1 MLNIIFCMVIADYL
15 AQSSGNCMPL
25 LGQSAVTEI
34 ISNALYG
41 EGDGRRIEHIDVIR
55 TSSIVADG
63 TAIFVLD
70 GQFAMF
76 LSPDAYRDAADQQR
90 RAMVTMNVALG
101 DQLGERIL
109 PIIGAGSLSERSVLI
124 LPECKPLKS
133 GRISRRLQ
141 QGRVINEILPWLR
154 ALALRSDVCNEASNE
169 FASSLDALVA
179 MGDLRGDIRE
189 DAKRLKNSIEQGALK
204 VTHSPMHGDLWRNNI
219 MERDGRLVVIDWAGS
234 ACQGYAIYDLLRFHQ
249 SFGLS
254 GKRLGTEMNWY
265 IETLGSRDAV
275 SAHLLGALGHYAIR
289 MGEFPRDRFLILA
302 ADCYSA
308 LQSGLDRS
316 TALE

>member
-1 MLNIIFCMVIADYL
+1 MMNVMLAMPIAHYL
-15 AQSSGNCMPL
+15 AQSSQPSVSVL
-25 LGQSAVTEI
+25 SERAVTKI
-34 ISNALYG
+34 ISDAVYG
-41 EGDGRRIEHIDVIR
+41 QECPRRVERVDVIR
-55 TSSIVADG
+55 TASIVADG
-63 TAIFVLD
+63 TAIFLLD
-70 GQFAMF
+70 GQFVMF
-76 LSPDAYRDAADQQR
+76 LSSDEYRDAADQQR
-90 RAMVTMNVALG
+90 SAMVSMKKALG
-101 DQLGERIL
+101 DELGERIL
-109 PIIGAGSLSERSVLI
+109 PVVAAGSLCERSFLVLPI
-124 LPECKPLKS
+124 CKPLMA
-133 GRISRRLQ
+133 GRIGRRLQ
-141 QGRVINEILPWLR
+141 RPRITRQILPWLR
-154 ALALRSDVCNEASNE
+154 ALAMRAGGPEEDSQ
-169 FASSLDALVA
+169 FAPSLQALA
-179 MGDLRGDIRE
+179 QMDDLRDDIRQ
-189 DAKRLKNSIEQGALK
+189 DAKRLQDAIETGALK
-204 VTHSPMHGDLWRNNI
+204 VRHSPMHGDLWRNNI

-234 ACQGYAIYDLLRFHQ
+234 ARQGYAMYDLLRFHQ